1 MVPHLTRCVLAT
13 AVLVGA
19 SQLRALDIQFTV
31 DETNAPNAQALA
43 GFEQAAQ
50 VWESLLSNNV
60 NVYVKIG
67 MSNFGAENSNI
78 IGQAGSEFYTGTYTE
93 IRNALIDNSTS
104 AADIIALGQLPTGST
119 YTRLINYTADSPTPV
134 STPWLNTTDS
144 ILISGGNA
152 RALGLI
158 PNSYLAL
165 DAFIEFNTA
174 FAFDYDRSNGI
185 GAQEMDFVGVAI
197 HEIGHALGFN
207 SVADFLDYN
216 ASTGATTA
224 NGWTAADFGSTPLD
238 LFRYSTASIAAS
250 NANGQYIT
258 DVSVGVAAQALLIGN
273 VELMM
278 STGVNFGNGQQSSH
292 FLDNNGIGVMDPTAS
307 FGEEINISANDLLA
321 LDVIGWNLTGNA
333 IPEPSTYGIGL
344 GGLALAVAI
353 GCRKRQ
359 KT

>member
-1 MVPHLTRCVLAT
+1 MVPHLTRSVLAT

-19 SQLRALDIQFTV
+19 AELRALDIQFTV
-31 DETNAPNAQALA
+31 DANNAPNAQALA

-60 NVYVKIG
+60 NVYVQIG
-67 MSNFGAENSNI
+67 MSNFGAENANI
-78 IGQAGSEFYTGTYTE
+78 IGQAGSEFYVGSYTE

-119 YTRLINYTADSPTPV
+119 YTRLINRTADSPTPV
-134 STPWLNTTDS
+134 STPWLNTCSD

-158 PNSYLAL
+158 PNDYLAI

-185 GAQEMDFVGVAI
+185 GAQQMDFVGVAI

-207 SVADFLDYN
+207 SVGDFIDYN
-216 ASTGATTA
+216 AFTGATFA
-224 NGWTAADFGSTPLD
+224 NGWTAADFASTPLD
-238 LFRYSTASIAAS
+238 LFRYSQASVDAS
-250 NANGQYIT
+250 YLYGQYIT
-258 DVSVGVAAQALLIGN
+258 DVSVGTAIQVLLIGD
-273 VELMM
+273 VQMQM
-278 STGVNFGNGQQSSH
+278 STGVNYGNGQQSSH

-307 FGEEINISANDLLA
+307 FGEQLNITANDLLA

>member
-1 MVPHLTRCVLAT
+1 MVPHIARCVLAT
-13 AVLVGA
+13 ALLVGA
-19 SQLRALDIQFTV
+19 AQLRALDIQFSV
-31 DETNAPNAQALA
+31 DANNAPNAEALA

-60 NVYVKIG
+60 NVYVQIG
-67 MSNFGAENSNI
+67 MSNFGAANSNI
-78 IGQAGSEFYTGTYTE
+78 IGQAGSEFYVGSYSELRT
-93 IRNALIDNSTS
+93 ALIDNSTS
-104 AADIIALGQLPTGST
+104 VTDAIALAQLPTGST
-119 YTRLINYTADSPTPV
+119 YTRLINYTADSPTPT

-158 PNSYLAL
+158 PNSYYAL
-165 DAFIEFNTA
+165 DAAIEFNTA

-185 GAQEMDFVGVAI
+185 GAQQMDFVGVAI

-207 SVADFLDYN
+207 SVGDFLDYN
-216 ASTGATTA
+216 QSTGATTL
-224 NGWTAADFGSTPLD
+224 NGWTAADFASTPLD
-238 LFRYSTASIAAS
+238 LFRYSAASIAAS
-250 NANGQYIT
+250 NLYNQYIT
-258 DVSVGVAAQALLIGN
+258 DVSVGTAAQSILIGDL
-273 VELMM
+273 ELQM
-278 STGVNFGNGQQSSH
+278 STGVNYGNGQQASH
-292 FLDNNGIGVMDPTAS
+292 FLDNLGIGVMDPTAS
-307 FGEEINISANDLLA
+307 FGEEINITANDLIA
-321 LDVIGWNLTGNA
+321 LDAIGWNLTGNA